1 MEMTVK
7 LVIDA
12 SPNLEKLINRLAC
25 ITTPVTVLTETKADA
40 PAAPV
45 AEQQEKKPSAQVQA
59 SAPTPAP
66 APAPAAEAKPKE
78 ISDADMR
85 EVVGPFVR
93 ANGPEKIM
101 ALLTEL
107 GVTTNRTTDLPQEKR
122 QEFIDKIKAMM

>member
-66 APAPAAEAKPKE
+66 AAEAKPKE

>member
-12 SPNLEKLINRLAC
+12 SPNLEKL
-25 ITTPVTVLTETKADA
+25 VTWLVSKTQPTAVLTETKADT
-40 PAAPV
+40 PAAPI

-59 SAPTPAP
+59 SAPTP

-85 EVVGPFVR
+85 EVVGPFVQ
-93 ANGPEKIM
+93 ANGADKII
-101 ALLTEL
+101 ALLKEL
-107 GVTTNRTTDLPQEKR
+107 GVNTNRTTDLPQEKR

>member
-1 MEMTVK
+1 MTVK

-12 SPNLEKLINRLAC
+12 SPNLEKL
-25 ITTPVTVLTETKADA
+25 VTWLVSKTQPTAVLTETKADA

-45 AEQQEKKPSAQVQA
+45 AEQQEKKPNTQA
-59 SAPTPAP
+59 PAPTPTP

-107 GVTTNRTTDLPQEKR
+107 GVTTNRTTDLPQDKR
-122 QEFIDKIKAMM
+122 QEFIDRIKAMM

>member
-1 MEMTVK
+1 MTVK

-59 SAPTPAP
+59 PAPTPT
-66 APAPAAEAKPKE
+66 PAAEAKPKE

-122 QEFIDKIKAMM
+122 QDFIDRIKAMM

>member
-1 MEMTVK
+1 MTVK

-66 APAPAAEAKPKE
+66 APAAEAKPKE

-93 ANGPEKIM
+93 ANGADKII

-107 GVTTNRTTDLPQEKR
+107 GVTTNRTTDLSQEKR
-122 QEFIDKIKAMM
+122 QEFINKIKAMM

>member
-1 MEMTVK
+1 MTVK
-7 LVIDA
+7 LVINA
-12 SPNLEKLINRLAC
+12 SPNLEKL
-25 ITTPVTVLTETKADA
+25 VTWLVSKTQPTAVLTETKADT

-59 SAPTPAP
+59 PAP
-66 APAPAAEAKPKE
+66 APAPIPAAEAKPKE

>member
-1 MEMTVK
+1 MELTINVM
-7 LVIDA
+7 LDA
-12 SPNLEKLINRLAC
+12 SPKLLQFIAGLTNAA
-25 ITTPVTVLTETKADA
+25 TPVTVLTTETKEA
-40 PAAPV
+40 PAEQVNKQPV
-45 AEQQEKKPSAQVQA
+45 APAGPE
-59 SAPTPAP
+59 PAP
-66 APAPAAEAKPKE
+66 ALAPAAESKPKE

>member
-12 SPNLEKLINRLAC
+12 SPNLEKL
-25 ITTPVTVLTETKADA
+25 VTWLVSKTQPTAVLTETKADA

-59 SAPTPAP
+59 SAPTP

>member
-12 SPNLEKLINRLAC
+12 SPNLEKL
-25 ITTPVTVLTETKADA
+25 VTWLVSKTQPNAVLTETKADT

-66 APAPAAEAKPKE
+66 ALAAESKPKE

>member
-1 MEMTVK
+1 MTVK

-12 SPNLEKLINRLAC
+12 SPNLEKL
-25 ITTPVTVLTETKADA
+25 VTWLVSKTQPTAVLTETKADA

-59 SAPTPAP
+59 SAPT
-66 APAPAAEAKPKE
+66 PAPAAEAKPKE

>member
-1 MEMTVK
+1 MTVK

-12 SPNLEKLINRLAC
+12 SPNLEKL
-25 ITTPVTVLTETKADA
+25 VTWLVSKTQPTAVLTETKTDA

-66 APAPAAEAKPKE
+66 APAPAADAKPKE

-85 EVVGPFVR
+85 EVVGPFVS